1 MAVAL
6 RLPLLSPHLLPT
18 LPLSHQNPT
27 SDRQSSLPKWP
38 RRSYS
43 RRDAIILTSIVLPAI
58 SLAPPRNAA
67 ATDFPEKVNGSN
79 RKPFLE
85 GIVNTKSWFQ
95 YFGDGFTIRAPPLF
109 DDVLEPEEYN
119 SEVTYY
125 GDKAKPKPF
134 AARFTSPD
142 RSEIVSVVT
151 KPSNQLKIT
160 FLEANDITD
169 LGTLKE
175 AVKIFVP
182 GGAILYYARAI
193 KVKEEEKLKTYYFY
207 EFGFDK
213 QHVALMAAVNSGKA
227 YIAAATAP
235 EMNWEN
241 DGVKLRSAAISLSL
255 F

>member
-6 RLPLLSPHLLPT
+6 RLPILSPHLLPPP
-18 LPLSHQNPT
+18 PLSHQNPS
-27 SDRQSSLPKWP
+27 SDRQSPLHKWP

-43 RRDAIILTSIVLPAI
+43 RRDAIILTSVVLPAI
-58 SLAPPRNAA
+58 SLIPPRSAA
-67 ATDFPEKVNGSN
+67 ATDSPEKANAST

-134 AARFTSPD
+134 AARFASPD
-142 RSEIVSVVT
+142 RSEIVSVVI
-151 KPSNQLKIT
+151 KSSNQLKIT

-182 GGAILYYARAI
+182 GGAILYSARAI

-207 EFGFDK
+207 EFEFDK

-235 EMNWEN
+235 EMNWET